1 MANKWQ
7 DHIRTSGELKVHNM
21 AGKWSP
27 SVNNAIRLFNGLGFG
42 VKLVNTPQRT
52 EANIVVKLSLQNAD
66 SYTHKV
72 GRDEHV
78 IKVNF
83 DANGVHGKAR
93 TLVEQNRHGS
103 EIFFAAVFLPGK
115 RNTVNQ
121 LKELIIVHEFIHAAG
136 MNEDH
141 DPSGIMA
148 DMMSVIGNTFV
159 EIKGAP
165 PMPPIRVGGK
175 TMCMMRDLWLG
186 EACAT

>member
-1 MANKWQ
+1 MANKWR

-27 SVNNAIRLFNGLGFG
+27 SVNNAIRLFNGLGLG
-42 VKLVNTPQRT
+42 VKLVSTPQRT
-52 EANIVVKLSLQNAD
+52 EAHIVVKLSLQNSD

-72 GRDEHV
+72 NRDEHV
-78 IKVNF
+78 IRVNF

-115 RNTVNQ
+115 RNTANP
-121 LKELIIVHEFIHAAG
+121 LKEMIIVHEFIHAAG

-141 DPSGIMA
+141 DSSGIMA
-148 DMMSVIGNTFV
+148 DTMSVIGNTFV

>member
-1 MANKWQ
+1 MPNKWR
-7 DHIRTSGELKVHNM
+7 DHIRRSGELKVHNL

-42 VKLVNTPQRT
+42 VKLVNSP
-52 EANIVVKLSLQNAD
+52 ELAGAHIVVKLSTQNAD

-72 GRDEHV
+72 GRDEYV
-78 IKVNF
+78 ISVNF

-93 TLVEQNRHGS
+93 TLVEQNRQGP

-115 RNTVNQ
+115 RNTVNS
-121 LKELIIVHEFIHAAG
+121 LKEMIIVHEFIHAAG

-141 DPSGIMA
+141 DASGIMA
-148 DMMSVIGNTFV
+148 DTMSVIGNTFV
-159 EIKGAP
+159 EIKGAA

-175 TMCMMRDLWLG
+175 TMCLMRDLWTG
-186 EACAT
+186 EACDS